1 MACAYS
7 DQTGVWEQAIPI
19 EHTCSALL
27 ECGKR
32 SAGIYPPPR
41 MVETSRRL
49 SAKEIEPS
57 LKSAFVLLC
66 L

>member
-32 SAGIYPPPR
+32 SAGIYPPPPEWWKPAG
-41 MVETSRRL
+41 VFL
-49 SAKEIEPS
+49 
-57 LKSAFVLLC
+57 LKK
-66 L
+66 